1 MLIFDI
7 RGYQLKKPPF
17 IRTPPLVRGGSVNK
31 GGGFLIIDF
40 AAGGG
45 KFSHFE
51 LKNVP
56 RKARF
61 QSQNIENIVQKCPN
75 FRLRR

>member
-1 MLIFDI
+1 MYDSENI
-7 RGYQLKKPPF
+7 RGYQLKKPPLYKK
-17 IRTPPLVRGGSVNK
+17 PPLVRGRSVNK
-31 GGGFLIIDF
+31 GGFLIIDF

-45 KFSHFE
+45 KFPHFE
-51 LKNVP
+51 PKNVP